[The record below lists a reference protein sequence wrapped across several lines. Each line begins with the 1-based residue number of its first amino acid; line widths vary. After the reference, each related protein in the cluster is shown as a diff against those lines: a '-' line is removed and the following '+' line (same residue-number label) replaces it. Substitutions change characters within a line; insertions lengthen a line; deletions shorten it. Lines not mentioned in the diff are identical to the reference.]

1 ATPRRGP
8 GRAAVTSA
16 SPAPSR
22 HAPEPFSLA
31 KARKS
36 RRGRASTYR
45 LPPAVSERPDHSSWP
60 SSPVILLQ
68 ARAARYVPP
77 ASMRS
82 RTRKTSSSAWPPG
95 SSTSIRRSPPNSE
108 SSSKENKSSSDAP
121 NNASSGAPKSPSS
134 VTGTGSS
141 AAYAMP
147 AAAAAHASRTT
158 TKAPAPT
165 AVRPGAAA
173 GTRPRR
179 RTRPDVVSTSRTSPH
194 PSAARGP
201 RQRTAARTTPQQTP
215 ARTTP
220 QQTPARRRRHH
231 KPPAL
236 PLAWPRRSRSAG
248 GPLHERLGE
257 HRVGQIA
264 QRNLLQRHLGLP
276 ALHQLVDEQHHPR
289 DHFVAHPGV
298 VR

>member
-1 ATPRRGP
+1 
-8 GRAAVTSA
+8 
-16 SPAPSR
+16 
-22 HAPEPFSLA
+22 
-31 KARKS
+31 
-36 RRGRASTYR
+36 
-45 LPPAVSERPDHSSWP
+45 
-60 SSPVILLQ
+60 
-68 ARAARYVPP
+68 
-77 ASMRS
+77 MRS

-158 TKAPAPT
+158 TKAPAQT

-201 RQRTAARTTPQQTP
+201 RQRTAARTTPQQTPARTTPQRTP

-298 VR
+298 VRKQRGAHEPLGEAVAFHLQHQVGVLRHPNFQERIRHVVPHGFQI